1 MRSRNFQLC
10 VDKSDM
16 RYCRVDSTLNIKRSF
31 LFPSGNGTDLNNLCP
46 GSNTSIKIR
55 DDIPLKSDMRLA
67 LRLGLGLGL
76 ISLMLLGVAVVYYK
90 KNNKLMEKE
99 MKHLKTEYAVEEV
112 HVTGSHRSKGRQ

>member
-1 MRSRNFQLC
+1 MR
-10 VDKSDM
+10 D
-16 RYCRVDSTLNIKRSF
+16 CRVDSTINIKRSF

-46 GSNTSIKIR
+46 GSNTGIKIR

-76 ISLMLLGVAVVYYK
+76 ISLLLLGVAVVYYK

-99 MKHLKTEYAVEEV
+99 MKHLKMEYAVEEV
-112 HVTGSHRSKGRQ
+112 HVTGSHRSKGLTKSMPTSKI